1 MLDFSKLSQEKE
13 IIVPILN
20 NSFQYHFKKY
30 RIQSEDGWFLV
41 KTKNNDSKILE
52 PAYNF
57 SNEYDIVKGFT
68 YNNKIIFHNFDV
80 AKRKWKFDLC
90 KDLNFNSSQT
100 FSAIEAVVWED
111 KNIYFLK
118 PDYTNY
124 KIFELKNSFD
134 SEISISE
141 IKGITPELRTLFL
154 FHTIERDNFR
164 EMERQIKAKEEH
176 KKMMES
182 IPYRLKVTFEAA
194 GAKMTN
200 YSLSGKRIV
209 VDWHMP
215 NSEYTYN
222 SIIDVNTFKI
232 VEAGYCLSGG
242 DKRLNITSMVKTAEE
257 FEDRGVIHIT
267 RET

>member
-20 NSFQYHFKKY
+20 NCFQYNNKKY
-30 RIQSEDGWFLV
+30 RIKSEDGWHRVLV
-41 KTKNNDSKILE
+41 KNNNARVIDR
-52 PAYNF
+52 AYDITDK
-57 SNEYDIVKGFT
+57 YDIVKGYT

-100 FSAIEAVVWED
+100 FNAIEAIVWED

-124 KIFELKNSFD
+124 KIFEIKNAFD
-134 SEISISE
+134 NELPLVD

-154 FHTIERDNFR
+154 FHSIERDNFR
-164 EMERQIKAKEEH
+164 ELEKQKLAAEEH

-182 IPYRLKVTFEAA
+182 LPYRLKITFEKA
-194 GAKMTN
+194 GAKLLN
-200 YSLSGKRIV
+200 YSMSGKRII
-209 VDWHMP
+209 VDWNMP
-215 NSEYTYN
+215 GSSYTYN
-222 SIIDVNTFKI
+222 SVINADSFMI

-242 DKRLNITSMVKTAEE
+242 DKKLNITSMVKTAEE
-257 FEDRGVIHIT
+257 YEERGVIHIT
-267 RET
+267 RD